1 MKFGFSRT
9 RRAFLVATATGALMT
24 ATPLVSSAG
33 AATAPAPTVTAKGA
47 FVLDSSTGATK
58 FSKAAD
64 TKRPMA
70 STTKIMTAYVVLT
83 TSGLD
88 LNRRVTVQQAHK
100 DYVTK
105 NPYSSAYLRVGDK
118 VRVGDLLDG
127 MLAPSGCDAA
137 YALADTFG
145 KGTTRAERTKNFI
158 AQMNTKAK
166 ALGLANTKFDSFDGN
181 SPNSSANNYTTP
193 RDLAK
198 LAREAMK
205 NSTFRAIVQSTG
217 VGGTAI
223 DPQGKPYTYSWANS
237 NRLLGSYSGANGIKT
252 GTNTPAGPCLVF
264 SATRD
269 GKSVIGVVLGAST
282 VDTRYTDAKKMLD
295 YTLPPLKTG
304 MRSGEFK
311 LRELPAGAN
320 QD

>member
-1 MKFGFSRT
+1 MKFGFSRA
-9 RRAFLVATATGALMT
+9 RRALLVTAATGSLLA
-24 ATPLVSSAG
+24 ATPLAGTAG

-88 LNRRVTVQQAHK
+88 LNRKVTFQQAYV

-105 NPYSSAYLRVGDK
+105 NPYSSAYLHAGDK
-118 VRVGDLLDG
+118 VRVGDLLDAT
-127 MLAPSGCDAA
+127 LAPSGCDAA

-145 KGTTRAERTKNFI
+145 KGTTRADRTKNFI

-166 ALGLANTKFDSFDGN
+166 ALGLTNTKFDSFDGN
-181 SPNSSANNYTTP
+181 SANNSANNYTTP

-217 VGGTAI
+217 VSGTVTDAA
-223 DPQGKPYTYSWANS
+223 GKQHTHTWANS
-237 NRLLGSYSGANGIKT
+237 NRLLGSYAGANGIKT

-269 GKSVIGVVLGAST
+269 GKSVIGVVLAATT
-282 VDTRYTDAKKMLD
+282 VDTRYADAKKMLD
-295 YTLPPLKTG
+295 YTLPPAKTG
-304 MRSGEFK
+304 MRTGEFK